1 MDENELEER
10 ANKMIDDKDIQTT
23 FNDDAIDELIEEGGK
38 IENVI
43 SN

>member
-23 FNDDAIDELIEEGGK
+23 VNSDGLEGLLEERGNA
-38 IENVI
+38 ENVI
-43 SN
+43 YT